1 MIRSGKEYDEFISFV
16 EEEIHRTILRVYFEW
31 WDIIQL
37 KVL

>member
-16 EEEIHRTILRVYFEW
+16 EEEIHRTILGW